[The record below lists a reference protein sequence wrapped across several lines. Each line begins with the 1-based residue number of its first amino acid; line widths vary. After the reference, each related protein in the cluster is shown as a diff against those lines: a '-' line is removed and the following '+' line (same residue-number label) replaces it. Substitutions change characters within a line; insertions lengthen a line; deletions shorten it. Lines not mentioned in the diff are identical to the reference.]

1 MAAAFRGPADRTT
14 RSEWRLRDGG
24 NVPSLSGAQQPP
36 NRISLEIRAQQFESW
51 SPCFEGDW
59 NRRFPSL
66 TRSGFPLPKR
76 FHRRLVEVRVSRGRD
91 DPNIRDVSLRI
102 ECQSE
107 TTSPRLPRQ
116 RLPGGKRR
124 RRRVEQSG

>member
-59 NRRFPSL
+59 NRRFLSL
-66 TRSGFPLPKR
+66 TRS
-76 FHRRLVEVRVSRGRD
+76 
-91 DPNIRDVSLRI
+91 VSLRI
-102 ECQSE
+102 ESQPQ

-116 RLPGGKRR
+116 RLPGRIDSFLVDGRAFSSAELDKCN
-124 RRRVEQSG
+124 SAA